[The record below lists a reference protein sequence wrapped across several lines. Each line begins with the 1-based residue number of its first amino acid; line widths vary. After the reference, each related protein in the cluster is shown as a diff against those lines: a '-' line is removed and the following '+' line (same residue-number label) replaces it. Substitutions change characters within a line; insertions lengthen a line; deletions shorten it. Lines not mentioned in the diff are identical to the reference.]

1 MVTAAGPAGPLT
13 AYEGNDMME
22 AALMGPGKTGF
33 SQRTQNNG
41 MKALFFVFF
50 FFFLRMD
57 HSSEKTETIVRTL
70 TFFSSL
76 PFNVLTHWLNNFS
89 LLEVYL

>member
-33 SQRTQNNG
+33 FSTDAKQTH
-41 MKALFFVFF
+41 KALSGVFF
-50 FFFLRMD
+50 
-57 HSSEKTETIVRTL
+57 TL
-70 TFFSSL
+70 SFFSS
-76 PFNVLTHWLNNFS
+76 F
-89 LLEVYL
+89 